1 MKTTASAINLPFQ
14 EAIDF
19 FRQKASVKT
28 THWTEVMDEAHARS
42 FMVAGAASGALL
54 ADFRAAVDKAI
65 SEGTGEKAFR
75 AEFDEIVAKHG
86 WSHTGTADWRARTI
100 YQTNMSTAFSAGRYA
115 QQTDPDV
122 LKAFPY
128 WQYQHVNCPNPRLQ
142 HLAWSGMVLR
152 ADDPWWNTNYPP
164 NGWGCHCIV
173 LSVGERRLAS
183 MGKSKPDTA
192 PPLNWMTYID
202 RTTGVV
208 TKYPAGVDPGFAYNP
223 GLAWKKGQPA
233 VVNTPRVRPESKLA
247 PPVLAPAGEASVRPD
262 VVSMFLKAPSD
273 TGVQIGEAHEPGL
286 PFPKPVVMQPTLVKD
301 AAKADEPVAIDAAL
315 VREIAAV
322 AARNEGNPHEK
333 TRNLVVNGLSVVL
346 HWNVDAGFWVVTSIE
361 KPAP

>member
-1 MKTTASAINLPFQ
+1 MKTTASAINLPFTQ
-14 EAIDF
+14 AVDY
-19 FRQKASVKT
+19 FRQKIDMPT
-28 THWTEVMDEAHARS
+28 DHWTAVMDEGHARS
-42 FMVAGAASGALL
+42 FAVAGAAEKALL
-54 ADFRAAVDKAI
+54 ADFRGAVDKAI
-65 SEGTGEKAFR
+65 SQGTGYQEFR
-75 AEFDEIVAKHG
+75 KTFDDLVAKHG
-86 WSHTGTADWRARTI
+86 WSHTGTADWRARVI
-100 YQTNMSTAFSAGRYA
+100 YNTNMSNAFAAGRYA

-164 NGWGCHCIV
+164 NGWGCHCVV
-173 LSVGERRLAS
+173 LSVGERALAR

-223 GLAWKKGQPA
+223 GLAWKTGQPA
-233 VVNTPRVRPESKLA
+233 VVNTPRVRPEVKLA
-247 PPVLAPAGEASVRPD
+247 PPVLSTPGANAVRPD
-262 VVSMFLKAPSD
+262 VLNMFLRRPGD
-273 TGVQIGEAHEPGL
+273 TGVQIGRAHEPGL
-286 PFPKPVVMQPTLVKD
+286 PIPAPVVMQPDLVKD
-301 AAKADEPVAIDAAL
+301 AAKNDKPIDAEL

-333 TRNLVVNGLSVVL
+333 TRSLVVNGTKVLL
-346 HWNVDAGFWVVTSIE
+346 HWNADAGFWVVSSID
-361 KPAP
+361 KPLQ